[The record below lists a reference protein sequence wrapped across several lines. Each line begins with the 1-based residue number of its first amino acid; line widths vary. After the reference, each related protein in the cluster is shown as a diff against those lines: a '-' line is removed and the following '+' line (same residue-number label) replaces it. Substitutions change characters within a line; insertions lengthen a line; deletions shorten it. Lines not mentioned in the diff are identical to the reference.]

1 MKLLAKR
8 GAPISSPLPHPS
20 PATLGVVR
28 LAWAATLL
36 ASPARVVKAFG
47 SPVDRTSVTVARVLG
62 ARHAIQGLVEV
73 AAGPKWSR
81 ASALVD
87 GAHSLTAAGLGVGAA
102 RWRRAAL
109 IDSVVAAAFACAGW
123 ARCEPAGLRRGNE
136 FPHRRGGTAWKTT
149 GSRRRIGMS

>member
-1 MKLLAKR
+1 MKLIAKR

-20 PATLGVVR
+20 PATFGVVR

-81 ASALVD
+81 ASAFVD
-87 GAHSLTAAGLGVGAA
+87 GAHSLTAAGRL
-102 RWRRAAL
+102 
-109 IDSVVAAAFACAGW
+109 
-123 ARCEPAGLRRGNE
+123 
-136 FPHRRGGTAWKTT
+136 
-149 GSRRRIGMS
+149 SRRCASCSALGAVEHAMPCRPPMSGKG